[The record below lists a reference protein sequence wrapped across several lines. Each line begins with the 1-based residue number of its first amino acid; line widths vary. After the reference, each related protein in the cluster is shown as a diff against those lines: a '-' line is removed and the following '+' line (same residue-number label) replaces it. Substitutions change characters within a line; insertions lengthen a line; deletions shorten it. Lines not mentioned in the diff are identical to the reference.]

1 MPRRNGNRTAKV
13 KKRSR
18 RPKTR
23 PPERARA
30 QTLAQ
35 MKAAAVAAA
44 RKKSLHTRG
53 GRTFARLPNG
63 GFSDSCGPICLVQHA
78 MKSDGVPMAVIK
90 EATNGEIAPE
100 VRDALQYIRDIT
112 VEKSHGHD
120 LSCRL
125 DPDDECEIHSFEGL
139 VDGADRAT
147 KAMWDKIM
155 RYARGYFDGTAVMI
169 GADALGLDGLV
180 IVRLDSDGFL
190 VAVDGMTTPIADA
203 KRFIFWD
210 GYAHFEAIFPEEE
223 LYPVS

>member
-1 MPRRNGNRTAKV
+1 M

-35 MKAAAVAAA
+35 MKAAAAAAA
-44 RKKSLHTRG
+44 RKKSLHTQG
-53 GRTFARLPNG
+53 GRTFVRLPNG
-63 GFSDSCGPICLVQHA
+63 GFSDSCGPICLMQHA
-78 MKSDGVPMAVIK
+78 MKSDGQHVAVI
-90 EATNGEIAPE
+90 EELTNGEIAPE

-120 LSCRL
+120 LSCTL
-125 DPDDECEIHSFEGL
+125 DSDEECEIHSFEEL
-139 VDGADRAT
+139 LDGADRVIRT

-155 RYARGYFDGTAVMI
+155 RYVRGYFDGTAVMI
-169 GADALGLDGLV
+169 GADALDLDGLV

-190 VAVDGMTTPIADA
+190 VAVDGTMTPIADA
-203 KRFIFWD
+203 KHLIFWD

-223 LYPVS
+223 EELYPVS